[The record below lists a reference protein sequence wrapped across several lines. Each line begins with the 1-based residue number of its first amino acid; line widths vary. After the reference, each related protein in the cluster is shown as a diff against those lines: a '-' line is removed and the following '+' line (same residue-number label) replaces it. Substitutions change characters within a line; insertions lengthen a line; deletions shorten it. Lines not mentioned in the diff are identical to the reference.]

1 METQPGGQERV
12 LRAAGAGGLASGAA
26 LVTHIVGGISLRA
39 ALAAAGLI
47 VILGVAAVLRRA
59 GPIGRR
65 RFARAA
71 AIGAG
76 GGLLATMAYDASR
89 TVLAYFDP
97 SPYNPF
103 EAIRIFGVLLAGQT
117 APDALIYAAGMAF
130 HFINGMGFGVA
141 FSLLLGHRGLLAGI
155 AWGLG
160 LELFQLTLYP
170 GWLDIRAFREFAQIS
185 AAGHL
190 VYGGVLGSSCRRWL
204 GAGGGVQ

>member
-1 METQPGGQERV
+1 MDPKSGGQDRV
-12 LRAAGAGGLASGAA
+12 LRAAGVGGLASGAA
-26 LVTHIVGGISLRA
+26 LVTHIVGGVSLRA
-39 ALAAAGLI
+39 ALATAILI

-59 GPIGRR
+59 RPIERR
-65 RFARAA
+65 RFVRAA
-71 AIGAG
+71 AIGAAA
-76 GGLLATMAYDASR
+76 GLLATVAYDASR

-103 EAIRIFGVLLAGQT
+103 EAIRVFGVLLAGPMA
-117 APDALIYAAGMAF
+117 APVLRYAAGVSF
-130 HFINGMGFGVA
+130 HLINGTGFGIA
-141 FSLLLGHRGLLAGI
+141 FGLLLGHRGLFAGI

-170 GWLDIRAFREFAQIS
+170 GWLDIRAYQEFVRIS

-204 GAGGGVQ
+204 GAAGGSG